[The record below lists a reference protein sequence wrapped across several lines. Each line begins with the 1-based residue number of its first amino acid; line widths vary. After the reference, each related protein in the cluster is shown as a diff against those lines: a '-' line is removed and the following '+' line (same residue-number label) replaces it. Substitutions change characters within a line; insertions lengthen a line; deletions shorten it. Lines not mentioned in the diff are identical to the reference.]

1 MRHGTMVG
9 RHRSSANLPKGAAGG
24 ESWLVGK
31 SFNIPMETPRY
42 GYTVRKPGEPFTP
55 NPNEPDPPDPLPTTW
70 PGTNLFREASGDRWY
85 LYYGE
90 GTKTFSRTVVGENYT
105 QWLNNFP
112 ASVRDSMAPDF
123 TIPGGEAV
131 TDALAVDVTTNR
143 LVRFKSTVQDF
154 NLYRPGYTHY
164 SGGQVTAWPWAPYYE
179 LAALRES
186 RAHYEQHTYAWATV
200 DNIGPIEG
208 GEVDVDWTITLRR
221 KGGSTFYQQHFPL
234 QWMENGGDRFI
245 TQSLNST
252 QRVRLTF
259 PRFEGGRIYRGERY
273 QASYRTFDAHTP
285 PPWDTNGTP
294 VLLGTQ
300 NFTAEVVS
308 AGSLWSTISGGPSYV
323 RLSDGSG
330 AIDLVRTPTTDT
342 VMIRMS
348 NKGVVV

>member
-1 MRHGTMVG
+1 MKHGTMIG
-9 RHRSSANLPKGAAGG
+9 RHRSSANLPKGGVGG

-42 GYTVRKPGEPFTP
+42 GYTVRKPGAPFVP
-55 NPNEPDPPDPLPTTW
+55 NPNEPDPPDPLPTVW
-70 PGTNLFREASGDRWY
+70 PSTNLFREADGDRWY

-90 GTKTFSRTVVGENYT
+90 GTKLFNRTVVGEDYAKLT
-105 QWLNNFP
+105 WSL
-112 ASVRDSMAPDF
+112 PDF
-123 TIPGGEAV
+123 TITGGEAI
-131 TDALAVDVTTNR
+131 TDALAVDVNTGG

-164 SGGQVTAWPWAPYYE
+164 TGARVTAWPWAPHYE
-179 LAALRES
+179 LAALSQS
-186 RAHYEQHTYAWATV
+186 RNHYEQHTYAWATV
-200 DNIGPIEG
+200 DNVGPVEG
-208 GEVDVDWTITLRR
+208 GEVDVDWTVTLRR

-234 QWMENGGDRFI
+234 QWLENGGERYI

-252 QRVRLTF
+252 QRVRLTT
-259 PRFEGGRIYRGERY
+259 PTFENGRSYSGQRY

-294 VLLGTQ
+294 VMLGRQ
-300 NFTAEVVS
+300 NFTAEVVG
-308 AGSLWSTISGGPSYV
+308 AGTLWSTITGGPSYV
-323 RLSDGSG
+323 RLSDSSG
-330 AIDLVRTPTTDT
+330 AYDLVRTPTTDT